1 MNKRYTGV
9 IASLAVCGMMAGLT
23 GCSDDKQMTLD
34 GTEVII
40 PTSITFECTETLPL
54 AVGMDSLLV
63 YTVGPEEAEDKS
75 LLFRSGDES
84 IATVDENGLV
94 HAVAVGETTISAVP
108 KRLGAGTT
116 ASIFVQVIPEITKA
130 TSIDVES
137 ETPPSDEGKYYVTDE
152 IQLSNT
158 IYPEDVTYH
167 RVAWVSSN
175 PEIASVDE
183 TGKVTLLKE
192 GDVEI
197 YCVAQDRSG
206 VRGEFKVHVDP
217 YIEIQSLTINSQLQ
231 DLSLPSDG
239 IRLDV
244 TYTPANGTAGS
255 VQWESNNEAV
265 ATVNRGVVTP
275 VGFGSAVITA
285 TCTATGQTATIE
297 VTVANGKYFWNG
309 ANGFRGWICSNDQAD
324 EERTA
329 DYWRVFFPDP
339 GTGKWRRD
347 IKLDLSKGNHVWHSD
362 YPVYAIKTNLQK
374 GGNNTFDIRDAGSPK
389 DNNGTELSDGTRL
402 IMWDPTGK
410 WTGFHEFNLFQV
422 KIADIPNE
430 NVDKSQPYYDIF
442 WIGSFKNKQEAIDFA
457 ENEIKNKK

>member
-63 YTVGPEEAEDKS
+63 YTVGPETAEDKT

-137 ETPPSDEGKYYVTDE
+137 QTPPSDEGKYYVTDE

-183 TGKVTLLKE
+183 AGKVTLLKE

-206 VRGEFKVHVDP
+206 VRGEFKRTW
-217 YIEIQSLTINSQLQ
+217 I
-231 DLSLPSDG
+231 PSS
-239 IRLDV
+239 RFRASPS
-244 TYTPANGTAGS
+244 TAN
-255 VQWESNNEAV
+255 W
-265 ATVNRGVVTP
+265 R
-275 VGFGSAVITA
+275 
-285 TCTATGQTATIE
+285 
-297 VTVANGKYFWNG
+297 
-309 ANGFRGWICSNDQAD
+309 ICRCL
-324 EERTA
+324 RTA
-329 DYWRVFFPDP
+329 
-339 GTGKWRRD
+339 
-347 IKLDLSKGNHVWHSD
+347 SD
-362 YPVYAIKTNLQK
+362 ST
-374 GGNNTFDIRDAGSPK
+374 
-389 DNNGTELSDGTRL
+389 
-402 IMWDPTGK
+402 
-410 WTGFHEFNLFQV
+410 
-422 KIADIPNE
+422 
-430 NVDKSQPYYDIF
+430 
-442 WIGSFKNKQEAIDFA
+442 
-457 ENEIKNKK
+457 